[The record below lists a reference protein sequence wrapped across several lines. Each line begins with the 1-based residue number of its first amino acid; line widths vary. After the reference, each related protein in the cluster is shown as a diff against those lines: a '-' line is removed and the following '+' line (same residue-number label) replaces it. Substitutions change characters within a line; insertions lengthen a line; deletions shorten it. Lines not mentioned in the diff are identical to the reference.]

1 MQRASE
7 ILGTLA
13 SGSKSTDGERSVF
26 DHEQIACAAWSRAV
40 GKRLAKY
47 TRAAK
52 LVRGR
57 LVVEV
62 EDVLWQRNL
71 FGMTRQILGNLERT
85 IGKGIVS
92 DLEFR
97 VVPARREPKRAETIM
112 PSTDE
117 SDAISDPGLRRIYR
131 AARQKESA

>member
-13 SGSKSTDGERSVF
+13 SGSKSTDGVRSVF
-26 DHEQIACAAWSRAV
+26 DREQIACAAWSRAV

-97 VVPARREPKRAETIM
+97 VVPARREPKRAETIT